1 MGYKDDDIEF
11 ANRLLT
17 RREELNDEEVTAWL
31 KEKDHVELLDEIAA
45 IRQKLSGQSYGE
57 NSEEEFLYLEK
68 SIYDRKSRRMT
79 LRWSIAA
86 SIILLVGLFVG
97 RTISGVRDIHEE
109 QELAKS
115 VMQPGTSKA
124 ILMMAD
130 GKEVVLEQGQNL
142 NILLNERVRVAT
154 SSQGIVYEERGK
166 GMVTEEYNKLTTPI
180 GGEYSLV
187 LSDGTKVFLNA
198 DSELKYPVEFSDGK
212 RIVDLKGE
220 AYFEVHKDSLR
231 PFIVRMNGA
240 EVTVLGTS
248 FNVNTYGDDGQ
259 IYTTLVNGSVRVSS
273 MKNKQEEILK
283 PGMQSVMNVQ
293 SGLLTVRKVDVE
305 PYVAWREGRFVFR
318 AMTLD
323 LIMRQLQRW
332 YDFEVFYQNS
342 ELKDYEFRGVIKRD
356 MDLDKV
362 LSVIKVENPLK
373 VVPLIHSNLTPVK
386 FSHSPFCLFLFS
398 SYSSCP
404 LCRVLH

>member
-31 KEKDHVELLDEIAA
+31 KEKNHVELLDEIAA

-57 NSEEEFLYLEK
+57 NGEEEFLHLEK
-68 SIYDRKSRRMT
+68 SIYDQKSRRMT

-97 RTISGVRDIHEE
+97 RTINGVRDMHEE
-109 QELAKS
+109 QELAKN

-154 SSQGIVYEERGK
+154 SSQGIVYEEHGK
-166 GMVTEEYNKLTTPI
+166 GVVTEEYNKLTTPI

-231 PFIVRMNGA
+231 PFVVRVNGA

-259 IYTTLVNGSVRVSS
+259 IYTTLVNGAVRVSS
-273 MKNKQEEILK
+273 VKNGQAEVLK
-283 PGMQSVMNVQ
+283 PGMQSVMDVQ
-293 SGLLTVRKVDVE
+293 SGQLTVREVDVE

-332 YDFEVFYQNS
+332 YDFEVFYQNP

-362 LSVIKVENPLK
+362 LSVIKVTTNVDFEVKGK
-373 VVPLIHSNLTPVK
+373 VITIIK
-386 FSHSPFCLFLFS
+386 
-398 SYSSCP
+398 
-404 LCRVLH
+404 R

>member
-1 MGYKDDDIEF
+1 MSYKDDDIEF

-57 NSEEEFLYLEK
+57 NDEEEFLHLEK
-68 SIYDRKSRRMT
+68 NIYEQKSRRMT

-97 RTISGVRDIHEE
+97 RTINGVRDMHEE
-109 QELAKS
+109 QELAKN

-154 SSQGIVYEERGK
+154 SNRGIVYEEHGK
-166 GMVTEEYNKLTTPI
+166 GVVTEEYNKLTTPI

-231 PFIVRMNGA
+231 PFVVRVNGA

-259 IYTTLVNGSVRVSS
+259 IYTTLVNGAVRVSS
-273 MKNKQEEILK
+273 VKNGQAEVLK
-283 PGMQSVMNVQ
+283 PGMQSVMDVQ
-293 SGLLTVRKVDVE
+293 SGQLTVREVDVE

-332 YDFEVFYQNS
+332 YDFEVFYQNP

-362 LSVIKVENPLK
+362 LSVIKVTTNVDFEVKGK
-373 VVPLIHSNLTPVK
+373 VITIIK
-386 FSHSPFCLFLFS
+386 
-398 SYSSCP
+398 
-404 LCRVLH
+404 R

>member
-31 KEKDHVELLDEIAA
+31 KEKNHVELLDEIAA

-57 NSEEEFLYLEK
+57 NGEEEFLHLEK
-68 SIYDRKSRRMT
+68 SIYDQKSRRMT

-97 RTISGVRDIHEE
+97 RTINGVRDMHEE
-109 QELAKS
+109 QELAKN

-154 SSQGIVYEERGK
+154 SNRGIVYEEHGK
-166 GMVTEEYNKLTTPI
+166 GVVTEEYNKLTTPI

-212 RIVDLKGE
+212 RIVDFKGE

-231 PFIVRMNGA
+231 PFVVRVNGA

-259 IYTTLVNGSVRVSS
+259 IYTTLVNGAVRVSS
-273 MKNKQEEILK
+273 VKNGQAEVLK
-283 PGMQSVMNVQ
+283 PGMQSVMDVQ
-293 SGLLTVRKVDVE
+293 SGQLTVREVDVE

-332 YDFEVFYQNS
+332 YDFEVFYQNP

-362 LSVIKVENPLK
+362 LSVIKVTTNVDFEVKGK
-373 VVPLIHSNLTPVK
+373 VITIIK
-386 FSHSPFCLFLFS
+386 
-398 SYSSCP
+398 
-404 LCRVLH
+404 R

>member
-1 MGYKDDDIEF
+1 MSYKDDDIEF

-31 KEKDHVELLDEIAA
+31 KEKNHVELLDEIAA

-57 NSEEEFLYLEK
+57 NGEEEFLHLEK
-68 SIYDRKSRRMT
+68 SIYDQKSRRMT

-86 SIILLVGLFVG
+86 STILLVGLFVG
-97 RTISGVRDIHEE
+97 RTINGVRDMHEE
-109 QELAKS
+109 QELAKN

-154 SSQGIVYEERGK
+154 SNRGIVYEEHGK
-166 GMVTEEYNKLTTPI
+166 GVVTEEYNKLTTPI

-231 PFIVRMNGA
+231 PFVVRVNGA

-259 IYTTLVNGSVRVSS
+259 IYTTLVNGAVRVSS
-273 MKNKQEEILK
+273 VKNGQAEVLK
-283 PGMQSVMNVQ
+283 PGMQSVMDVQ
-293 SGLLTVRKVDVE
+293 SGQLTVREVDVE

-332 YDFEVFYQNS
+332 YDFEVFYQNP

-362 LSVIKVENPLK
+362 LSVIKVTTNVDFEVKGK
-373 VVPLIHSNLTPVK
+373 VITIIK
-386 FSHSPFCLFLFS
+386 
-398 SYSSCP
+398 
-404 LCRVLH
+404 R

>member
-1 MGYKDDDIEF
+1 MDYKDDDIEF
-11 ANRLLT
+11 ANRLLA
-17 RREELNDEEVTAWL
+17 RREGLNDEEVTAWL

-45 IRQKLSGQSYGE
+45 IRQKLSRQSYGE
-57 NSEEEFLYLEK
+57 SGEEEFLYLEK

-154 SSQGIVYEERGK
+154 SSQGIVYEEHGK
-166 GMVTEEYNKLTTPI
+166 GMVTEEYNKLTTPV

-259 IYTTLVNGSVRVSS
+259 IYTTLVNGSVRVAS

-362 LSVIKVENPLK
+362 LSVIKATTNVDFEVKGK
-373 VVPLIHSNLTPVK
+373 VITIIK
-386 FSHSPFCLFLFS
+386 
-398 SYSSCP
+398 
-404 LCRVLH
+404 R

>member
-31 KEKDHVELLDEIAA
+31 KEKNHVELLDEIAA

-57 NSEEEFLYLEK
+57 NGEEEFLHLEK
-68 SIYDRKSRRMT
+68 SIYDQKSRRMT

-97 RTISGVRDIHEE
+97 RTINGVRDMHEE
-109 QELAKS
+109 QELAKN

-154 SSQGIVYEERGK
+154 SNRGIVYEEHGK
-166 GMVTEEYNKLTTPI
+166 GVVTEEYNKLTTPI

-231 PFIVRMNGA
+231 PFVVRVNGA

-259 IYTTLVNGSVRVSS
+259 IYTTLVNGAVRVSS
-273 MKNKQEEILK
+273 VKNGQAEVLK
-283 PGMQSVMNVQ
+283 PGMQSVMDVQ
-293 SGLLTVRKVDVE
+293 SGQLTVREVDVE

-332 YDFEVFYQNS
+332 YDFEVFYQNP

-362 LSVIKVENPLK
+362 LSVIKVTTNVDFEVKGK
-373 VVPLIHSNLTPVK
+373 VITIIK
-386 FSHSPFCLFLFS
+386 
-398 SYSSCP
+398 
-404 LCRVLH
+404 R

>member
-1 MGYKDDDIEF
+1 MYYKDDDIEF
-11 ANRLLT
+11 ANRLLA
-17 RREELNDEEVTAWL
+17 RREELNDEEVTTWL

-154 SSQGIVYEERGK
+154 SSQGIVYEEYGK
-166 GMVTEEYNKLTTPI
+166 GMVTEEYNKLTTPV

-231 PFIVRMNGA
+231 PFIVRINGA

-362 LSVIKVENPLK
+362 LSVIKATTNVDFEVKGK
-373 VVPLIHSNLTPVK
+373 VITIIK
-386 FSHSPFCLFLFS
+386 
-398 SYSSCP
+398 
-404 LCRVLH
+404 R

>member
-1 MGYKDDDIEF
+1 MDYKNDDIEF

-57 NSEEEFLYLEK
+57 NDEEEFLHLEK
-68 SIYDRKSRRMT
+68 NIYEQKSRRMT

-97 RTISGVRDIHEE
+97 RTINGVRDMHEE
-109 QELAKS
+109 QELAKN
-115 VMQPGTSKA
+115 VMQPGTLKA
-124 ILMMAD
+124 VLMMAD

-154 SSQGIVYEERGK
+154 SNRGIVYEEHGK
-166 GMVTEEYNKLTTPI
+166 GVVTEEYNKLTTPI

-231 PFIVRMNGA
+231 PFVVRVNGA

-273 MKNKQEEILK
+273 VKNGQAEVLK
-283 PGMQSVMNVQ
+283 PGMQSVMDVQ
-293 SGLLTVRKVDVE
+293 SGQLTVREVDVE

-332 YDFEVFYQNS
+332 YDFEVFYQNP

-362 LSVIKVENPLK
+362 LSVIKVTTNVDFEVKGK
-373 VVPLIHSNLTPVK
+373 VITIIK
-386 FSHSPFCLFLFS
+386 
-398 SYSSCP
+398 
-404 LCRVLH
+404 R

>member
-1 MGYKDDDIEF
+1 MDYKNDDIEF

-31 KEKDHVELLDEIAA
+31 KEKDHVELLDEITA
-45 IRQKLSGQSYGE
+45 IRQKLSGQRYGE
-57 NSEEEFLYLEK
+57 NDEEEFLHLEK
-68 SIYDRKSRRMT
+68 SIYDQKSRRMT

-97 RTISGVRDIHEE
+97 RTINGVRDMHEE
-109 QELAKS
+109 QVLVKN

-154 SSQGIVYEERGK
+154 SNRGIVYEEHGK
-166 GMVTEEYNKLTTPI
+166 GVVTEEYNKLTTPI

-231 PFIVRMNGA
+231 SFIVRMNGA

-293 SGLLTVRKVDVE
+293 SGLLTGRKVDVE

-332 YDFEVFYQNS
+332 YDFEVFYQNP

-362 LSVIKVENPLK
+362 LSVIKVTTNVDFEVKGK
-373 VVPLIHSNLTPVK
+373 VITIIK
-386 FSHSPFCLFLFS
+386 
-398 SYSSCP
+398 
-404 LCRVLH
+404 R

>member
-11 ANRLLT
+11 ANRLLA

-57 NSEEEFLYLEK
+57 NGEEEFLYLEK

-97 RTISGVRDIHEE
+97 RTINGVRDIHEE

-166 GMVTEEYNKLTTPI
+166 GMVTEEYNKLTTPV

-231 PFIVRMNGA
+231 PFIVRINGA

-273 MKNKQEEILK
+273 VKNGQAEVLK
-283 PGMQSVMNVQ
+283 PGMQSVMDVQ
-293 SGLLTVRKVDVE
+293 SGQLTVREVDVE

-332 YDFEVFYQNS
+332 YDFEVFYQNP

-362 LSVIKVENPLK
+362 LSVIKVTTNVDFEVKGK
-373 VVPLIHSNLTPVK
+373 VITIIK
-386 FSHSPFCLFLFS
+386 
-398 SYSSCP
+398 
-404 LCRVLH
+404 R

>member
-1 MGYKDDDIEF
+1 MDYKNDDIEF

-31 KEKDHVELLDEIAA
+31 KEKNHVELLDEIAA

-57 NSEEEFLYLEK
+57 NGEEEFQHLEK
-68 SIYDRKSRRMT
+68 SIYDQKSRRMT

-97 RTISGVRDIHEE
+97 RTINEVRDMHEE
-109 QELAKS
+109 QVLVKN

-154 SSQGIVYEERGK
+154 SNRGIVYEEHGK
-166 GMVTEEYNKLTTPI
+166 GVVTEEYNKLTTPI

-231 PFIVRMNGA
+231 PFVVRVNGA

-259 IYTTLVNGSVRVSS
+259 IYTTLVNGAVRVSS
-273 MKNKQEEILK
+273 VKNGQAEVLK
-283 PGMQSVMNVQ
+283 PGMQSVMDVQ
-293 SGLLTVRKVDVE
+293 SGQLTVREVDVE

-332 YDFEVFYQNS
+332 YDFEVFYQNP

-362 LSVIKVENPLK
+362 LSVIKVTTNVDFEVKGK
-373 VVPLIHSNLTPVK
+373 VITIIK
-386 FSHSPFCLFLFS
+386 
-398 SYSSCP
+398 
-404 LCRVLH
+404 R

>member
-1 MGYKDDDIEF
+1 MSYKDDDIEF

-57 NSEEEFLYLEK
+57 NDEEEFLHLEK
-68 SIYDRKSRRMT
+68 NIYEQKSRRMT

-97 RTISGVRDIHEE
+97 RTINGVRDMHEE
-109 QELAKS
+109 QELAKN
-115 VMQPGTSKA
+115 VMQPGTLKA
-124 ILMMAD
+124 VLMMAD

-154 SSQGIVYEERGK
+154 SNRGIVYEEHGK
-166 GMVTEEYNKLTTPI
+166 GVVTEEYNKLTPPI

-231 PFIVRMNGA
+231 PFVVRVNGA

-248 FNVNTYGDDGQ
+248 FNVNTYGDAGQ
-259 IYTTLVNGSVRVSS
+259 IYTTLVNGAVRVSS
-273 MKNKQEEILK
+273 VKNGQAEVLK
-283 PGMQSVMNVQ
+283 PGMQSVMDVQ
-293 SGLLTVRKVDVE
+293 SGQLTVREVDVE

-332 YDFEVFYQNS
+332 YDFEVFYQNP

-362 LSVIKVENPLK
+362 LSVIKVTTNVDFEVKGK
-373 VVPLIHSNLTPVK
+373 VITIIK
-386 FSHSPFCLFLFS
+386 
-398 SYSSCP
+398 
-404 LCRVLH
+404 R

>member
-1 MGYKDDDIEF
+1 MDYKNDDIEF

-57 NSEEEFLYLEK
+57 NDEEEFLHLEK
-68 SIYDRKSRRMT
+68 SIYDQKSRRMT

-97 RTISGVRDIHEE
+97 RTINGVRDMHEE
-109 QELAKS
+109 QVLVKN

-154 SSQGIVYEERGK
+154 SSQGIVYEEHGK
-166 GMVTEEYNKLTTPI
+166 GVVTEEYNKLTTPI

-220 AYFEVHKDSLR
+220 AYFEVHKDSSR
-231 PFIVRMNGA
+231 PFVVRMNGA

-273 MKNKQEEILK
+273 VKNGQAEVLK
-283 PGMQSVMNVQ
+283 PGMQSVMDVQ
-293 SGLLTVRKVDVE
+293 SGQLTVREVDVE

-332 YDFEVFYQNS
+332 YDFEVFYQNP

-362 LSVIKVENPLK
+362 LSVIKVTTNVDFEVKGK
-373 VVPLIHSNLTPVK
+373 VITIIK
-386 FSHSPFCLFLFS
+386 
-398 SYSSCP
+398 
-404 LCRVLH
+404 R

>member
-1 MGYKDDDIEF
+1 MDYKDDDIEF
-11 ANRLLT
+11 ANRLLA

-45 IRQKLSGQSYGE
+45 IRQKLSRQSYGE
-57 NSEEEFLYLEK
+57 SGEEEFLYLEK

-109 QELAKS
+109 QELAKN

-154 SSQGIVYEERGK
+154 SSQGIVYEEHGK
-166 GMVTEEYNKLTTPI
+166 GMVTEEYNKLTTPV

-259 IYTTLVNGSVRVSS
+259 IYTTLVNGSVRVAS
-273 MKNKQEEILK
+273 MKNKQEEMLK

-293 SGLLTVRKVDVE
+293 SGLLTVREVDVE

-362 LSVIKVENPLK
+362 LSVIKATTNVDFEVKGK
-373 VVPLIHSNLTPVK
+373 VITIIK
-386 FSHSPFCLFLFS
+386 
-398 SYSSCP
+398 
-404 LCRVLH
+404 R

>member
-1 MGYKDDDIEF
+1 MDYKDDDIEF
-11 ANRLLT
+11 ANRLLA

-45 IRQKLSGQSYGE
+45 IRQKLSRQSYGE
-57 NSEEEFLYLEK
+57 SGEEEFLYLEK

-154 SSQGIVYEERGK
+154 SSQGIVYEEHGK
-166 GMVTEEYNKLTTPI
+166 GMVTEEYNKLTTPV

-220 AYFEVHKDSLR
+220 AYFEVHKDSSR
-231 PFIVRMNGA
+231 PFVVRMNGA

-273 MKNKQEEILK
+273 VKNGQAEVLK
-283 PGMQSVMNVQ
+283 PGMQSVMDVQ
-293 SGLLTVRKVDVE
+293 SGQLTVREVDVE

-332 YDFEVFYQNS
+332 YDFEVFYQNP

-362 LSVIKVENPLK
+362 LSVIKVTTNVDFEVKGK
-373 VVPLIHSNLTPVK
+373 VITIIK
-386 FSHSPFCLFLFS
+386 
-398 SYSSCP
+398 
-404 LCRVLH
+404 R

>member
-1 MGYKDDDIEF
+1 MSYKDDDIEF

-31 KEKDHVELLDEIAA
+31 KEKNHVELLDEIAA

-57 NSEEEFLYLEK
+57 NGEEEFLHLEK
-68 SIYDRKSRRMT
+68 SIYDQKSRRMT

-97 RTISGVRDIHEE
+97 RTINGVRDMHEE
-109 QELAKS
+109 QELAKN

-130 GKEVVLEQGQNL
+130 GKDVVLEQGQNL

-154 SSQGIVYEERGK
+154 SNRGIVYEEHGK
-166 GMVTEEYNKLTTPI
+166 GVVTEEYNKLTTPI

-231 PFIVRMNGA
+231 PFVVRMNGA

-332 YDFEVFYQNS
+332 YDFEVFYQNP

-362 LSVIKVENPLK
+362 LSVIKATTNVDFEVKGK
-373 VVPLIHSNLTPVK
+373 VITIIK
-386 FSHSPFCLFLFS
+386 
-398 SYSSCP
+398 
-404 LCRVLH
+404 R

>member
-1 MGYKDDDIEF
+1 MSYKDDDIEF

-57 NSEEEFLYLEK
+57 NDEEEFLHLEK
-68 SIYDRKSRRMT
+68 NIYEQKSRRMT

-97 RTISGVRDIHEE
+97 RTINGVRDMHEE
-109 QELAKS
+109 QELAKN
-115 VMQPGTSKA
+115 VMQPGTLKA
-124 ILMMAD
+124 VLMMAD

-154 SSQGIVYEERGK
+154 SNRGIVYEEHGK
-166 GMVTEEYNKLTTPI
+166 GVVTEEYNKLTTPI

-231 PFIVRMNGA
+231 PFVVRMNGA

-273 MKNKQEEILK
+273 VKNGQAEVLK
-283 PGMQSVMNVQ
+283 PGMQSVMDVQ
-293 SGLLTVRKVDVE
+293 SGQLTVRAVAVE

-318 AMTLD
+318 TMTLD

-332 YDFEVFYQNS
+332 YDFEVFYQNP

-362 LSVIKVENPLK
+362 LSVIKVTTNVDFEVKGK
-373 VVPLIHSNLTPVK
+373 VITIIK
-386 FSHSPFCLFLFS
+386 
-398 SYSSCP
+398 
-404 LCRVLH
+404 R

>member
-57 NSEEEFLYLEK
+57 NGEEEFLYLEK

-97 RTISGVRDIHEE
+97 RTINGVRDIHEE

-154 SSQGIVYEERGK
+154 SSQGIVYEEHGK
-166 GMVTEEYNKLTTPI
+166 GMVTEEYNKLTTPV

-231 PFIVRMNGA
+231 PFIVRTNGA
-240 EVTVLGTS
+240 EVIVLGTS

-362 LSVIKVENPLK
+362 LSVIKATTNVDFEVKGK
-373 VVPLIHSNLTPVK
+373 VITIIK
-386 FSHSPFCLFLFS
+386 
-398 SYSSCP
+398 
-404 LCRVLH
+404 R

>member
-1 MGYKDDDIEF
+1 MDYKNDDIEF

-57 NSEEEFLYLEK
+57 NDEEEFLHLEK
-68 SIYDRKSRRMT
+68 SIYDQKSRRMT

-97 RTISGVRDIHEE
+97 RTINGVRDMHEE
-109 QELAKS
+109 QVFVKN

-142 NILLNERVRVAT
+142 NILFNERVRVAT
-154 SSQGIVYEERGK
+154 SNRGIVYEEHGK
-166 GMVTEEYNKLTTPI
+166 GVVTEEYNKLTTPV

-220 AYFEVHKDSLR
+220 AYFEVHKDSSR
-231 PFIVRMNGA
+231 PFVVRMNGA

-273 MKNKQEEILK
+273 VKNGQAEVLK
-283 PGMQSVMNVQ
+283 PGMQSVMDVQ
-293 SGLLTVRKVDVE
+293 SGQLTVREVDVE

-362 LSVIKVENPLK
+362 LSVIKATTNVDFEVKGK
-373 VVPLIHSNLTPVK
+373 VITIIK
-386 FSHSPFCLFLFS
+386 
-398 SYSSCP
+398 
-404 LCRVLH
+404 R

>member
-17 RREELNDEEVTAWL
+17 QREELNDEEVTAWL

-86 SIILLVGLFVG
+86 SIILLVGLFVE

-362 LSVIKVENPLK
+362 LSVIKATTNVDFEVKGK
-373 VVPLIHSNLTPVK
+373 VITIIK
-386 FSHSPFCLFLFS
+386 
-398 SYSSCP
+398 
-404 LCRVLH
+404 R

>member
-154 SSQGIVYEERGK
+154 SSQGIVYEEHGK
-166 GMVTEEYNKLTTPI
+166 GMVTEEYNKLTTPV

-198 DSELKYPVEFSDGK
+198 DSKLKYPVEFSDGK

-259 IYTTLVNGSVRVSS
+259 IYTTLVNGSVRVAS

-293 SGLLTVRKVDVE
+293 SGLLTVREVDVE

-362 LSVIKVENPLK
+362 LSVIKATTNVDFEVKGK
-373 VVPLIHSNLTPVK
+373 VITIIK
-386 FSHSPFCLFLFS
+386 
-398 SYSSCP
+398 
-404 LCRVLH
+404 R

>member
-11 ANRLLT
+11 ANRLLA

-57 NSEEEFLYLEK
+57 NGEEEFLYLEK

-97 RTISGVRDIHEE
+97 RTINGVRDIHEE

-154 SSQGIVYEERGK
+154 SNRGIVYEEHGK
-166 GMVTEEYNKLTTPI
+166 GVVTEEYNKLTTPI

-231 PFIVRMNGA
+231 PFVVRVNGA

-273 MKNKQEEILK
+273 VKNGQAEVLK
-283 PGMQSVMNVQ
+283 PGMQSVMDVQ
-293 SGLLTVRKVDVE
+293 SGQLTVREVDVE

-332 YDFEVFYQNS
+332 YDFEVFYQNP

-362 LSVIKVENPLK
+362 LSVIKVTTNVDFEVKGK
-373 VVPLIHSNLTPVK
+373 VITIIK
-386 FSHSPFCLFLFS
+386 
-398 SYSSCP
+398 
-404 LCRVLH
+404 R

>member
-1 MGYKDDDIEF
+1 MDYKNDDIEF

-57 NSEEEFLYLEK
+57 NDEEEFLHLEK
-68 SIYDRKSRRMT
+68 NIYEQKSRRMT

-97 RTISGVRDIHEE
+97 RTINGVRDMHEE
-109 QELAKS
+109 QELAKN
-115 VMQPGTSKA
+115 VMQPGTLKA
-124 ILMMAD
+124 VLMMAD

-154 SSQGIVYEERGK
+154 SNRGIVYEEHGK
-166 GMVTEEYNKLTTPI
+166 GVVTEEYNKLTTPI

-220 AYFEVHKDSLR
+220 AYFEAHKDSLR
-231 PFIVRMNGA
+231 PFVVRVNGA

-259 IYTTLVNGSVRVSS
+259 IYTTLVNGAVRVSS
-273 MKNKQEEILK
+273 VKNGQAEVLK
-283 PGMQSVMNVQ
+283 PGMQSVMDVQ
-293 SGLLTVRKVDVE
+293 SGQLTVREVDVE

-332 YDFEVFYQNS
+332 YDFEVFYQNP

-362 LSVIKVENPLK
+362 LSVIKVTTNVDFEVKGK
-373 VVPLIHSNLTPVK
+373 VITIIK
-386 FSHSPFCLFLFS
+386 
-398 SYSSCP
+398 
-404 LCRVLH
+404 R

>member
-1 MGYKDDDIEF
+1 MDYKDDDIEF
-11 ANRLLT
+11 ANRLLA

-154 SSQGIVYEERGK
+154 SNRGIVYEEHGK
-166 GMVTEEYNKLTTPI
+166 GVVTEEYNKLTTPI

-362 LSVIKVENPLK
+362 LSVIKATTNVDFEVKGK
-373 VVPLIHSNLTPVK
+373 VITIIK
-386 FSHSPFCLFLFS
+386 
-398 SYSSCP
+398 
-404 LCRVLH
+404 R

>member
-1 MGYKDDDIEF
+1 MDYKDDDIEF
-11 ANRLLT
+11 ANRLLA

-259 IYTTLVNGSVRVSS
+259 IYTTLVNGSVRVAS

-362 LSVIKVENPLK
+362 LSVIKATTNVDFEVKGK
-373 VVPLIHSNLTPVK
+373 VITIIK
-386 FSHSPFCLFLFS
+386 
-398 SYSSCP
+398 
-404 LCRVLH
+404 R

>member
-31 KEKDHVELLDEIAA
+31 KEKNHVELLDEIAA

-57 NSEEEFLYLEK
+57 NGEEEFLHLEK
-68 SIYDRKSRRMT
+68 SIYDQKSRRMT

-97 RTISGVRDIHEE
+97 RTINGVRDMHEE
-109 QELAKS
+109 QELAKN

-154 SSQGIVYEERGK
+154 SNRGIVYEEHGK
-166 GMVTEEYNKLTTPI
+166 GVVTEEYNKLTTPI

-231 PFIVRMNGA
+231 PFVVRVNGA

-259 IYTTLVNGSVRVSS
+259 IYTTLVNGAVRVSS
-273 MKNKQEEILK
+273 IKNGQAEVLK
-283 PGMQSVMNVQ
+283 PGMQSMVDVQ
-293 SGLLTVRKVDVE
+293 SGQLTVREVDVE

-318 AMTLD
+318 AMALD

-332 YDFEVFYQNS
+332 YDFEVFYQNP

-356 MDLDKV
+356 MDLDTV
-362 LSVIKVENPLK
+362 LSVIKATTNVDFEVKGK
-373 VVPLIHSNLTPVK
+373 VITIIK
-386 FSHSPFCLFLFS
+386 
-398 SYSSCP
+398 
-404 LCRVLH
+404 R

>member
-1 MGYKDDDIEF
+1 MGYKADDIEF
-11 ANRLLT
+11 AKRLLT

-362 LSVIKVENPLK
+362 LSVIKATTNVDFEVKGK
-373 VVPLIHSNLTPVK
+373 VITIIK
-386 FSHSPFCLFLFS
+386 
-398 SYSSCP
+398 
-404 LCRVLH
+404 R

>member
-1 MGYKDDDIEF
+1 MCYCKNSKKMGYKDDDIEF

-154 SSQGIVYEERGK
+154 SSQGIVYEEYGK
-166 GMVTEEYNKLTTPI
+166 GMVTEEYNKLTTPV

-273 MKNKQEEILK
+273 VKNGQAEVLK

-362 LSVIKVENPLK
+362 LSVIKATTNVDFEVKGK
-373 VVPLIHSNLTPVK
+373 VITIIK
-386 FSHSPFCLFLFS
+386 
-398 SYSSCP
+398 
-404 LCRVLH
+404 R

>member
-31 KEKDHVELLDEIAA
+31 KEKNHVELLDEIAA

-57 NSEEEFLYLEK
+57 NGEEEFLHLEK
-68 SIYDRKSRRMT
+68 SIYDQKSRRMT

-97 RTISGVRDIHEE
+97 RTINEVRDMHEE
-109 QELAKS
+109 QELAKN

-154 SSQGIVYEERGK
+154 SNRGIVYEEHGK
-166 GMVTEEYNKLTTPI
+166 GVVTEEYNKLTTPI

-231 PFIVRMNGA
+231 PFVVRVNGA

-259 IYTTLVNGSVRVSS
+259 IYTTLVNGAVRVSS
-273 MKNKQEEILK
+273 VKNGQAEVLK
-283 PGMQSVMNVQ
+283 PGMQSVMDVQ
-293 SGLLTVRKVDVE
+293 SGQLTVREVDVE

-332 YDFEVFYQNS
+332 YDFEVFYQNPEMAEKRFGFKLEKYEHVDS
-342 ELKDYEFRGVIKRD
+342 LLKILELTGE
-356 MDLDKV
+356 
-362 LSVIKVENPLK
+362 
-373 VVPLIHSNLTPVK
+373 VK
-386 FSHSPFCLFLFS
+386 FEMLGKSLTVKSGS
-398 SYSSCP
+398 
-404 LCRVLH
+404 

>member
-31 KEKDHVELLDEIAA
+31 KEKNHVELLDEIAA

-57 NSEEEFLYLEK
+57 NGEEEFLHLEK
-68 SIYDRKSRRMT
+68 SIYDQKSRRMT

-97 RTISGVRDIHEE
+97 RTINGVRDMHEE
-109 QELAKS
+109 QELAKN

-154 SSQGIVYEERGK
+154 SNRGIVYEEHGK
-166 GMVTEEYNKLTTPI
+166 GVVTEEYNKLTTPV

-231 PFIVRMNGA
+231 PFVVRVNGA

-273 MKNKQEEILK
+273 VKNGQAEVLK
-283 PGMQSVMNVQ
+283 PGMQSVMDVQ
-293 SGLLTVRKVDVE
+293 SGQLTVREVDVE

-332 YDFEVFYQNS
+332 YDFEVFYQNP

-362 LSVIKVENPLK
+362 LSVIKVTTNVDFEVKGK
-373 VVPLIHSNLTPVK
+373 VITIIK
-386 FSHSPFCLFLFS
+386 
-398 SYSSCP
+398 
-404 LCRVLH
+404 R

>member
-1 MGYKDDDIEF
+1 MSYKDDDIEF

-31 KEKDHVELLDEIAA
+31 KEKNHVELLDEIAA

-57 NSEEEFLYLEK
+57 NGEEEFQHLEK
-68 SIYDRKSRRMT
+68 SIYDQKSRRMT

-97 RTISGVRDIHEE
+97 RTINEVRDMHEE
-109 QELAKS
+109 QVLVKN

-154 SSQGIVYEERGK
+154 SNRGIVYEEHGK
-166 GMVTEEYNKLTTPI
+166 GVVTEEYNKLTTPI

-231 PFIVRMNGA
+231 PFVVRVNGA

-259 IYTTLVNGSVRVSS
+259 IYTTLVNGAVRVSS
-273 MKNKQEEILK
+273 VKNGQAEVLK
-283 PGMQSVMNVQ
+283 PGMQSVMDVQ
-293 SGLLTVRKVDVE
+293 SGQLTVREVDVE

-332 YDFEVFYQNS
+332 YDFEVFYQNP

-362 LSVIKVENPLK
+362 LSVIKVTTNVDFEVKGK
-373 VVPLIHSNLTPVK
+373 VITIIK
-386 FSHSPFCLFLFS
+386 
-398 SYSSCP
+398 
-404 LCRVLH
+404 R